1 MGNIHC
7 GRRGSGKL
15 ESSAA
20 GQFCSPNGNYY
31 FEGGI
36 EESLTQKFK
45 GPRPINVRNI
55 IVVVVAAKQREREIK
70 L

>member
-1 MGNIHC
+1 
-7 GRRGSGKL
+7 
-15 ESSAA
+15 
-20 GQFCSPNGNYY
+20 
-31 FEGGI
+31 
-36 EESLTQKFK
+36 LTQKFK